1 MDAFLG
7 ELGEKRGKL
16 RKVGL
21 PKKEQKKGGNDGEL
35 TEVLRESSVEII
47 LSIP

>member
-16 RKVGL
+16 RKVGF
-21 PKKEQKKGGNDGEL
+21 PSASKERQSKKGEGEL
-35 TEVLRESSVEII
+35 TEVLRK
-47 LSIP
+47 LHTLALD